1 MPISYTQLKE
11 LVINLK
17 FRKKV
22 KSFFYFYGVLQTK
35 NTSPSQLAF
44 LTAVAVSLVTGLIVI
59 YFTKNLMHS
68 GISFLLLFIFTYY
81 LVYFILEK
89 FIYRKIKLIYKFI
102 SQTKATKREEF
113 YNSELL
119 PQKSIDEVKKD
130 AYKWAEERE
139 NEIKKLES
147 NVEFRKQFLMNLAH
161 ELKTPIFATQGYIET
176 LLAGAMNDEKVKEV
190 FLQNASKSID
200 RLAELVDD
208 LDEISKL
215 ESNQIPILKSEF
227 LIQELIKEV
236 FEELSFKSVP
246 KKIDLS
252 IKKGCEKP
260 ISVFADRQK
269 IKQVLVN
276 LIENSI
282 KYGKENGST
291 TAGIYEVDRKT
302 IFIEITDDGAG
313 ILEEHVPRVFER
325 FYRTDTARSRNVGG
339 TGLGLAIVKHIIEA
353 HNHTVSCRSTIDVG
367 SSFGFTLDKKQ

>member
-1 MPISYTQLKE
+1 M
-11 LVINLK
+11 
-17 FRKKV
+17 
-22 KSFFYFYGVLQTK
+22 LQTK
-35 NTSPSQLAF
+35 NTSPSQLAL
-44 LTAVAVSLVTGLIVI
+44 LTALAVSFAAGILVF
-59 YFTKNLMHS
+59 YFTRNIKHS
-68 GISFLLLFIFTYY
+68 GVSFLLLFIITYY
-81 LVYFILEK
+81 LVSFIIEK
-89 FIYRKIKLIYKFI
+89 FIYRKIKLIYKLI

-113 YNSELL
+113 YNNELL
-119 PQKSIDEVKKD
+119 PPKTIEEVQND
-130 AYKWAEERE
+130 AYIWAQERE

-176 LLAGAMNDEKVKEV
+176 LLAGAMNDENVKEV

-200 RLAELVDD
+200 RLAILVDD

-215 ESNQIPILKSEF
+215 ESNQISIVKTEF
-227 LIQELIKEV
+227 IIQDLIKEV
-236 FEELSFKSVP
+236 YEELAFKSVP
-246 KKIDLS
+246 KKIELS
-252 IKKGCEKP
+252 VKKGCEKP
-260 ISVFADRQK
+260 ISVIADRQK

-302 IFIEITDDGAG
+302 VFVEITDDGTG

-325 FYRTDTARSRNVGG
+325 FYRTDSARSRNVGG

-367 SSFGFTLDKKQ
+367 SSFGFTLDLK

>member
-1 MPISYTQLKE
+1 
-11 LVINLK
+11 
-17 FRKKV
+17 
-22 KSFFYFYGVLQTK
+22 VLQAK
-35 NTSPSQLAF
+35 NTSPSQLAL
-44 LTAVAVSLVTGLIVI
+44 LTAFAVSFIAGILVV
-59 YFTKNLMHS
+59 YFTKNLTYS
-68 GISFLLLFIFTYY
+68 GITFFLMFVFTYN
-81 LVYFILEK
+81 LVSFIIEK

-113 YNSELL
+113 YNNEIL
-119 PQKSIDEVKKD
+119 PLKSIEDVQKD

-176 LLAGAMNDEKVKEV
+176 LLAGAMNDENVKEV

-200 RLAELVDD
+200 RLAILVDD

-215 ESNQIPILKSEF
+215 ESNQISIIKTEF
-227 LIQELIKEV
+227 NIQELIKAV
-236 FEELSFKSVP
+236 AV
-246 KKIDLS
+246 
-252 IKKGCEKP
+252 
-260 ISVFADRQK
+260 VADREK

-291 TAGIYEVDRKT
+291 TAGIYEVDKKT
-302 IFIEITDDGAG
+302 VFVEITDDGSG

-325 FYRTDTARSRNVGG
+325 FYRTDSARSRNVGG

-353 HNHTVSCRSTIDVG
+353 HHHTVSCRSTIDVG
-367 SSFGFTLDKKQ
+367 SSFGFTLDLK

>member
-1 MPISYTQLKE
+1 MPISLTPLK
-11 LVINLK
+11 VWVTNLK

-22 KSFFYFYGVLQTK
+22 KSFFYFYVVLQTK
-35 NTSPSQLAF
+35 NTSPSQLAL
-44 LTAVAVSLVTGLIVI
+44 LTAFAVSFAAGILVF
-59 YFTKNLMHS
+59 YFTRNLSHS
-68 GISFLLLFIFTYY
+68 GISFSLLFIITYY
-81 LVYFILEK
+81 LVSFIIEK
-89 FIYRKIKLIYKFI
+89 FIYRKIKLIYKLI

-113 YNSELL
+113 YNNELL
-119 PQKSIDEVKKD
+119 PPKTIEEAQND
-130 AYKWAEERE
+130 AYKWAQERE

-176 LLAGAMNDEKVKEV
+176 LLAGAMNDENVKEV

-200 RLAELVDD
+200 RLAILVDD

-215 ESNQIPILKSEF
+215 ESNQISIIKTEF
-227 LIQELIKEV
+227 LIQDLIKEV
-236 FEELSFKSVP
+236 YEELAFKSVP
-246 KKIDLS
+246 KKIELS
-252 IKKGCEKP
+252 VKKGCERP
-260 ISVFADRQK
+260 ISVIADRQK

-282 KYGKENGST
+282 KYGKEYGST

-302 IFIEITDDGAG
+302 VFVEITDDGTG

-325 FYRTDTARSRNVGG
+325 FYRTDSARSRNVGG

-367 SSFGFTLDKKQ
+367 SSFGFTLDLK

>member
-1 MPISYTQLKE
+1 MLISYTPLKE
-11 LVINLK
+11 WVINLK

-22 KSFFYFYGVLQTK
+22 KSFFYFYVVLQTK
-35 NTSPSQLAF
+35 NTSPSQLAL
-44 LTAVAVSLVTGLIVI
+44 LTAFAVSFIAGILVV
-59 YFTKNLMHS
+59 YFTKNLTYS
-68 GISFLLLFIFTYY
+68 GITFLLMFVFTYN
-81 LVYFILEK
+81 LVSFIIEK

-113 YNSELL
+113 YNNEIL
-119 PQKSIDEVKKD
+119 PLKSIEDVQKD

-176 LLAGAMNDEKVKEV
+176 LLAGAMNDENVKEV

-200 RLAELVDD
+200 RLAILVDD

-215 ESNQIPILKSEF
+215 ESNQISILKTEF
-227 LIQELIKEV
+227 QIQELIKEV
-236 FEELSFKSVP
+236 FEELSFKSAP
-246 KKIDLS
+246 KTIELS

-260 ISVFADRQK
+260 VVVFADRQK

-282 KYGKENGST
+282 KYGKEYGST
-291 TAGIYEVDRKT
+291 TAGVYEVDRKT
-302 IFIEITDDGAG
+302 VFIEITDDGSG

-325 FYRTDTARSRNVGG
+325 FYRTDSARSRNVGG

-353 HNHTVSCRSTIDVG
+353 HHHTVSCRSTIDVG
-367 SSFGFTLDKKQ
+367 SSFGFTLDLK

>member
-1 MPISYTQLKE
+1 MPISLTPLKVW
-11 LVINLK
+11 VINLK

-22 KSFFYFYGVLQTK
+22 KSFFYFYVVLQTK
-35 NTSPSQLAF
+35 NTSPSQLAL
-44 LTAVAVSLVTGLIVI
+44 LTALAVSFAAGILVV
-59 YFTKNLMHS
+59 YFTRNLKHS

-81 LVYFILEK
+81 LVSFIIEK
-89 FIYRKIKLIYKFI
+89 FIHRKIKLIYKFI

-113 YNSELL
+113 YNNEIL
-119 PQKSIDEVKKD
+119 PPKSIEEVQKD
-130 AYKWAEERE
+130 AYKWAQERE
-139 NEIKKLES
+139 NEITKLES

-161 ELKTPIFATQGYIET
+161 ELKTPIFAIQGYIET
-176 LLAGAMNDEKVKEV
+176 LLAGAMNDENVKEV

-200 RLAELVDD
+200 RLALLVDD

-215 ESNQIPILKSEF
+215 ESNQISIVKTEF
-227 LIQELIKEV
+227 LIQDLIKEV
-236 FEELSFKSVP
+236 YEELSFKSVP
-246 KKIDLS
+246 KKIELS
-252 IKKGCEKP
+252 VKKGCERP

-282 KYGKENGST
+282 KYGKEYGST

-302 IFIEITDDGAG
+302 VFVEITDDGTG

-325 FYRTDTARSRNVGG
+325 FYRTDSARSRNVGG

-367 SSFGFTLDKKQ
+367 SSFGFTLDVK